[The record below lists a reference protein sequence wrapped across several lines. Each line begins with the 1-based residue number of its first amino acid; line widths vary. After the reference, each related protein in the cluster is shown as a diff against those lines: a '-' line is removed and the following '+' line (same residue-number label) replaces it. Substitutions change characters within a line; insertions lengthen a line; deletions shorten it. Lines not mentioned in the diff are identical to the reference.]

1 MASGG
6 GEMTRSFFKGLTI
19 RAVICVILSMTFLL
33 SCLWYTR
40 SVNRS
45 KEQDAYREEYG
56 TLLMA
61 ERYRALNTDVLK
73 NHKDIKSVYSA
84 YDETGK
90 LIGYIVDVETEV
102 SSGKIHAQMSISEN
116 GENLMNIRVVQD
128 DPEYLTYTEDEMN
141 ELRLQLKGAR
151 IPVAVRQ
158 DVAIDTPY
166 QVDYDPLLGLHDG
179 TFYARSKEAAKDGY
193 VDYVEIVVK
202 GGRIVNCSWDAE
214 DESTHKTRSEDS
226 ISGDYKTSG
235 EIWAEQAYRV
245 AKQMVLVQDP
255 VKLAMKSDGKTEII
269 DGVTMDISMFVSLV
283 DQCIENSRNSY
294 SKEQYMHDH
303 SDDKKSEGD
312 DKKKDN
318 EKDETTNENEEL
330 TPTPA
335 PQFNP
340 SQDLSPTPMPTR
352 APSQIGVIGG
362 EDGVVAS
369 GDENVLSD
377 SVDGIPMNEIRT
389 RIDGLSD
396 DKSRSAALLTA
407 VNQAYKFIREYLN
420 WVG

>member
-1 MASGG
+1 
-6 GEMTRSFFKGLTI
+6 MTRSFFKGLTI
-19 RAVICVILSMTFLL
+19 RAVICVILSMTFLM

-61 ERYRALNTDVLK
+61 SKYRELNTDVLK
-73 NHKDIKSVYSA
+73 NHQDIKAVYSA
-84 YDETGK
+84 YDDTGK

-116 GENLMNIRVVQD
+116 GENLMNIRVVAD
-128 DPEYLTYTEDEMN
+128 DENYLTYTEEEME
-141 ELRLQLKGAR
+141 ELRTQLKGAR

-158 DVAIDTPY
+158 EDAIDTPY

-179 TFYARSKEAAKDGY
+179 TFYARSEKAAEDGY
-193 VDYVEIVVK
+193 IDYCEIVVK
-202 GGRIVNCSWDAE
+202 GGRIVACSWDAE
-214 DESTHKTRSEDS
+214 DETTHRTRSEDS
-226 ISGDYKTSG
+226 ISGDYKISG
-235 EIWAEQAYRV
+235 NIWADQAYRL
-245 AKQMVLVQDP
+245 AKHLVLVQDP
-255 VKLAMKSDGKTEII
+255 MKLAMKSDGKTEII
-269 DGVTMDISMFVSLV
+269 EGVTIDISKFVSLV
-283 DQCIENSRNSY
+283 GECIENSRNSY
-294 SKEQYMHDH
+294 SKEQYMHDL
-303 SDDKKSEGD
+303 SDQKD
-312 DKKKDN
+312 DEEKNKDKDN
-318 EKDETTNENEEL
+318 EKEETNNENEEM

-335 PQFNP
+335 PQNP
-340 SQDLSPTPMPTR
+340 ISDPTPSPTR

-362 EDGVVAS
+362 EDGVVS
-369 GDENVLSD
+369 GGDENVLSD

-389 RIDGLSD
+389 RIEGLPND
-396 DKSRSAALLTA
+396 RARSAALLTA

>member
-1 MASGG
+1 
-6 GEMTRSFFKGLTI
+6 MTRSFFKGLTI

-33 SCLWYTR
+33 TSLWYTR

-45 KEQDAYREEYG
+45 KEQEAYREEYG

-61 ERYRALNTDVLK
+61 EKYRELNTDVLK
-73 NHKDIKSVYSA
+73 NHKDIKSVFSA

-116 GENLMNIRVVQD
+116 GENLMSIRVVAD
-128 DPEYLTYTEDEMN
+128 DPDYLAYTEEEME

-158 DVAIDTPY
+158 DTSIDLPY

-179 TFYARSKEAAKDGY
+179 TFYARSEKASADGY
-193 VDYVEIVVK
+193 VDYCEIVVK
-202 GGRIVNCSWDAE
+202 GGRIVSCSWDGE

-226 ISGDYKTSG
+226 ISGDYKSNG
-235 EIWAEQAYRV
+235 DIWAEQAYRV
-245 AKQMVLVQDP
+245 AKHMVLVQDP

-269 DGVTMDISMFVSLV
+269 DGVTIDISMFVSLV
-283 DQCIENSRNSY
+283 GECIDNSRNSY

-303 SDDKKSEGD
+303 ADKKDSE
-312 DKKKDN
+312 
-318 EKDETTNENEEL
+318 EKDKDKDKDKEETTNENEEL
-330 TPTPA
+330 SPTPA
-335 PQFNP
+335 PQYDP
-340 SQDLSPTPMPTR
+340 SQDLSPTPTK

-362 EDGVVAS
+362 EDGVVSS

-389 RIDGLSD
+389 RIDGLPND
-396 DKSRSAALLTA
+396 RTRSAALLTA

>member
-1 MASGG
+1 
-6 GEMTRSFFKGLTI
+6 MTRSFFKGLTI
-19 RAVICVILSMTFLL
+19 RAVICVILSMTFLF

-45 KEQDAYREEYG
+45 KEQDAYRKEYG
-56 TLLMA
+56 TLLLA
-61 ERYRALNTDVLK
+61 SKYRSLNTDVLK
-73 NHKDIKSVYSA
+73 NHKDIKSVFSA

-116 GENLMNIRVVQD
+116 GENLMNIRVVSD
-128 DPEYLTYTEDEMN
+128 GPEYLTYSEEEME

-158 DVAIDTPY
+158 DITSDTPY

-179 TFYARSKEAAKDGY
+179 TYYARSKKAAQDGY
-193 VDYVEIVVK
+193 VDYCEIVVK
-202 GGRIVNCSWDAE
+202 GGRIVSCSWDAE
-214 DESTHKTRSEDS
+214 DETTHKTRSEDS
-226 ISGDYKTSG
+226 ISGDYKISG
-235 EIWAEQAYRV
+235 NIWADQAYRV
-245 AKQMVLVQDP
+245 AKHMVLVQDP

-269 DGVTMDISMFVSLV
+269 EGVTMDISMFVSLI
-283 DQCIENSRNSY
+283 DECIANSRNSY

-303 SDDKKSEGD
+303 SDQKDSED
-312 DKKKDN
+312 DEK
-318 EKDETTNENEEL
+318 EKDPDETINDNGNENEEL

-335 PQFNP
+335 PQTDP
-340 SQDLSPTPMPTR
+340 SKDLSPTPTK

-362 EDGVVAS
+362 EDGVVS
-369 GDENVLSD
+369 DGDENILSD

-389 RIDGLSD
+389 RIDGLSGD
-396 DKSRSAALLTA
+396 RTRSAALLTA